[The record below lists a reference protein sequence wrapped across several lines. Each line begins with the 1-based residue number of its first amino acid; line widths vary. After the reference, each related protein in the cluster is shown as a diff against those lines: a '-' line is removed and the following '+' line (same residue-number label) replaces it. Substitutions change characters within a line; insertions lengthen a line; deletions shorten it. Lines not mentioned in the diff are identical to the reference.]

1 MKYNVNLEWDSW
13 EKYLSK
19 AMVKYCTNKI
29 AKGVDYGM
37 SHIKEML
44 EEVLQMQD

>member
-1 MKYNVNLEWDSW
+1 MKYNVNLEWNAW

-19 AMVKYCTNKI
+19 AMVKYYSDKI
-29 AKGVDYGM
+29 AKGIDYGM

-44 EEVLQMQD
+44 EEVLQIQD